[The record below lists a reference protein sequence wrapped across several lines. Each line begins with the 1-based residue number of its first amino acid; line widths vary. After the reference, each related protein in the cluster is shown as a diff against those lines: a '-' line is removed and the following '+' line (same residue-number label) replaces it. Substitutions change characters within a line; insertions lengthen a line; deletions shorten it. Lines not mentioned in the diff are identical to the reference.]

1 MKRSKT
7 LRDAQVRLETS
18 ANGQERSGNA
28 RNGERPSRNVVTLW
42 KEKSITVTVR
52 LFVPKRYCVKNRQF
66 TASLKV
72 EKYILKNYKNHQ
84 TTAIIEYFDT

>member
-1 MKRSKT
+1 MKRSGT
-7 LRDAQVRLETS
+7 LRYAQKCQQTVRNGQELPEMV
-18 ANGQERSGNA
+18 NGQERS
-28 RNGERPSRNVVTLW
+28 SRNVVTLW
-42 KEKSITVTVR
+42 KEKSIMVTVR